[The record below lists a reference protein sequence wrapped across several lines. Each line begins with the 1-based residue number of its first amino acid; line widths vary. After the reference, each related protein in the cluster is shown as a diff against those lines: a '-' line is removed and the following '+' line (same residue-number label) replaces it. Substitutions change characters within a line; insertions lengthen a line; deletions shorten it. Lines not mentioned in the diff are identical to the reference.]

1 MVAVCAQAPGGE
13 VHEASRLTVLICTH
27 NRAALLRRVL
37 DSLDACTRPAD
48 VAVEVVV
55 VANAC
60 SDDTP
65 AALAAYAGRAGAA
78 GRLPLRWLAEPTPGK
93 SHALNRG
100 VAALRSGWVAIVD
113 DDHRVAADFLQR
125 IAEAIAAH
133 PQAGLLCGRILPDW
147 DGREPGWVHDAGP
160 YRIYPLPIPRQD
172 FGAAPRELDA
182 EGPIPGGGNH
192 ILRVDVLRRLGRF
205 ATDLGPQGHDLGG
218 GEDTEYMLRAL
229 RAGERLW
236 YEPKIVQHHHVDLDR
251 LALPYLMR
259 KAYQRSAA
267 AVALHAGTGQRGRG
281 VPWYLHRKLL
291 GYVLAALASLGGARR
306 RFYLVRMAAALG
318 EMAGHRRLARA
329 ASAAGGAPARSD
341 HA

>member
-1 MVAVCAQAPGGE
+1 MQP
-13 VHEASRLTVLICTH
+13 RLTVLICTH
-27 NRAALLRRVL
+27 DRAALLARAL
-37 DSLDACTRPAD
+37 ASLDACARPPGWEVD
-48 VAVEVVV
+48 VLV

-60 SDDTP
+60 GDGTHALLDRR
-65 AALAAYAGRAGAA
+65 AAATAPD
-78 GRLPLRWLAEPTPGK
+78 RLPLRWIAEPRPGK
-93 SHALNRG
+93 SHALNTG
-100 VAALRSGWVAIVD
+100 VAALDSQWVAVVD
-113 DDHRVAADFLQR
+113 DDHRVSGDFLQC
-125 IAEAIAAH
+125 IGEAIASHAE
-133 PQAGLLCGRILPDW
+133 ASLLCGRILPDW

-172 FGAAPRELDA
+172 FGDAPRELDA
-182 EGPIPGGGNH
+182 DGPIPGGGNH

-306 RFYLVRMAAALG
+306 RFYLVRIAAALG